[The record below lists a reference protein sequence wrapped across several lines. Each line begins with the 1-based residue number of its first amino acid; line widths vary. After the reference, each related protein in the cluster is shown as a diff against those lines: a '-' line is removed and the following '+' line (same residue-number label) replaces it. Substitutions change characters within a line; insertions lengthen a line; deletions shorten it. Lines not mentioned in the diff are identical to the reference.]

1 MADNLAPAPRLG
13 GKPGE
18 NALGGVG
25 SPPATAASAPTP
37 ASTQTGTGLCA
48 AINAYYA
55 DQAKK
60 QGFIADVYEIRFAD
74 PLLEN
79 ASMIPPGPIEKEFT
93 GTTPLT
99 SAAGK
104 LDPGKQSSPLQV
116 RTRGATAGQQI
127 VQFIDQVMRSS
138 RYIGDQQNVIWN
150 TKTNLWDP
158 QGKPGQVFAWYNI
171 VSYAIPLEYDPARND
186 FAYRL
191 IYVVTPYQTPV
202 QSEYFSSGVF
212 RGVHKIYNYWFTGQN
227 TQVLQYEQN
236 FNSLWHQAITGATD
250 KLRTQLDTSTFL
262 WKKSYLPTS
271 NQTRQGGTGKTFE
284 PGANAAD
291 ILYTQ
296 DYAKIKLNIIGDP
309 AWIPSVVPLTSG
321 KFVASPFNPDGSI
334 NTTASVP
341 YFKFAWNR
349 PTDYNLDTGIMD
361 PGANNYRTNFVESA
375 GDAQESVAYI
385 AFKSRSSF
393 KAGKFTQEIEGNAY
407 FNKNTATTP
416 GASDVGRKTDPSA
429 TITTLTN
436 SSGTT
441 SLVAQPLQ
449 AGASTALNTVLPNLT
464 KELYTQVANSVTSI
478 SNATLRTPVP
488 PVSIVAA
495 VGQTDEFGGLE
506 APPTLAVKPGENGVG
521 GVGAPLVVDPLPPQG
536 IVNDDQI

>member
-1 MADNLAPAPRLG
+1 MADNLAPAPRSG
-13 GKPGE
+13 SKPGE

-25 SPPATAASAPTP
+25 APPGTAAAAPTP
-37 ASTQTGTGLCA
+37 ASNQTGTGLCA

-55 DQAKK
+55 DQARKR
-60 QGFIADVYEIRFAD
+60 GFIPDVYEIRFAD

-79 ASMIPPGPIEKEFT
+79 ASMIPMGPIEKEFT

-138 RYIGDQQNVIWN
+138 RYIGDQQNVIYN

-171 VSYAIPLEYDPARND
+171 VSYAIPLQYDPARND

-191 IYVVTPYQTPV
+191 IYLVTPYQTPV

-227 TQVLQYEQN
+227 TQVLQYEQS
-236 FNSLWHQAITGATD
+236 FNSLWHQAITGATE
-250 KLRTQLDTSTFL
+250 KIKKQLVTSTFL
-262 WKKSYLPTS
+262 FKKSYLPAS
-271 NQTRQGGTGKTFE
+271 NQTRQGGTGQTFE

-321 KFVASPFNPDGSI
+321 KFVVSPFNSDGSI

-349 PTDYNLDTGIMD
+349 PTDYNLNTGLMD
-361 PGANNYRTNFVESA
+361 PSTNNYRTNLVESA

-393 KAGKFTQEIEGNAY
+393 KAGKFTQEIEGTAY
-407 FNKNTATTP
+407 FNTDTTS
-416 GASDVGRKTDPSA
+416 GASDVGRNTNPSA
-429 TITTLTN
+429 ISTLTN
-436 SSGTT
+436 SGGNT
-441 SLVAQPLQ
+441 STFIRPLQ
-449 AGASTALNTVLPNLT
+449 AGTQTAVNAVISDVTNAI
-464 KELYTQVANSVTSI
+464 YTQVANSITSI

-488 PVSIVAA
+488 PVSIVAT
-495 VGQTDEFGGLE
+495 VGQTNEFGGLE
-506 APPTLAVKPGENGVG
+506 SPSTLAVRPGETAVG
-521 GVGAPLVVDPLPPQG
+521 GIVTPVPTQG
-536 IVNDDQI
+536 IVQDDEGP